1 MTLTSEPKRQETA
14 LLPEPRPVAS
24 TRVLEAIAAAFP
36 YMDGEMTVR
45 HVGRR
50 AGMEW
55 YRVNW
60 YRKDDRGPFIYQSKF
75 LVINESPDGVVVED
89 HTATDRPAVVLK

>member
-1 MTLTSEPKRQETA
+1 MTLTSEPKRQETSV
-14 LLPEPRPVAS
+14 LPESRPVAS
-24 TRVLEAIAAAFP
+24 SRVMEAIAAAFP
-36 YMDGEMTVR
+36 YMDGDMTVR

-50 AGMEW
+50 SGMEW

-60 YRKDDRGPFIYQSKF
+60 YRRGDSGPFIYQSRF

-89 HTATDRPAVVLK
+89 HTAGQRPTLATN